1 MPEEVAAPDAPAA
14 ESADEQQG
22 EQPNPNEWL
31 RERAS
36 GLTSQPA
43 ESRPSRSQQWDEAN
57 AELRRGR
64 RPKEAKEEAP
74 AAEESPKADEE
85 PSEAPASR
93 PERDEKDF
101 ERRVQAEVDRREAV
115 RTQRAE
121 AQRERD
127 LRRTNPQEYARL
139 KEQQEAQNATV
150 DNLTGALKMLSA
162 QFDDATVTPLVQALD
177 ENLRAEVLKD
187 PGHGMDGRKEI
198 VKRAVAALK
207 KASYEEGVKKGKEEA
222 QRSLRRNPSFRKE
235 LLTELRGTED
245 EPELASA
252 SGSSRNDSW
261 DMNDWMR
268 SMTGRNGRAARE

>member
-1 MPEEVAAPDAPAA
+1 MPEEVAAPDAPVA
-14 ESADEQQG
+14 ESAETPS
-22 EQPNPNEWL
+22 EQPSPNDWL
-31 RERAS
+31 RETAS

-43 ESRPSRSQQWDEAN
+43 ESRPSRSEQWAEAN

-64 RPKEAKEEAP
+64 RPKESAP
-74 AAEESPKADEE
+74 ATEESPKADAEQG
-85 PSEAPASR
+85 EAPASR

-101 ERRVQAEVDRREAV
+101 DRRVQAEVDRREAV
-115 RTQRAE
+115 RTQRAQ
-121 AQRERD
+121 AQQERD

-139 KEQQEAQNATV
+139 KEQQETNNAQI
-150 DNLTGALKMLSA
+150 DNLTGALKLLSN
-162 QFDDATVTPLVQALD
+162 QFDDATVTPLVTALD
-177 ENLRAEVLKD
+177 EKLRAEVLKD

-207 KASYEEGVKKGKEEA
+207 KSAYEDGLKKGREEA
-222 QRSLRRNPSFRKE
+222 QKSLRRNPSFRKE
-235 LLTELRGTED
+235 MLTELRGSED

-252 SGSSRNDSW
+252 SGSARNDSW

>member
-14 ESADEQQG
+14 ESAEAPAQD

-36 GLTSQPA
+36 GLTAQPA

-64 RPKEAKEEAP
+64 RAKEEAP
-74 AAEESPKADEE
+74 AAEESAKTDDDQG
-85 PSEAPASR
+85 EAPASR

-101 ERRVQAEVDRREAV
+101 DRRVQAEVDRREAV
-115 RTQRAE
+115 RAQRAE

-207 KASYEEGVKKGKEEA
+207 KASYEEGVKKGREEA
-222 QRSLRRNPSFRKE
+222 QKSLRRNPSFRKE
-235 LLTELRGTED
+235 LLTELRGSED
-245 EPELASA
+245 EPELANA

-268 SMTGRNGRAARE
+268 TMTGRNGRAARE